1 MSFGWQFYLNLAKI
15 LIDERKAN
23 IEEAYL
29 RTSISRSYYGVFCI
43 ARNILKGKGLK
54 IPRTDLH
61 KYVITQY
68 KKSTNPIEEKI
79 GESLARLRKKR
90 NKADYLDQPQICE
103 NEARSAYLEAQKV
116 LYNLKRI

>member
-1 MSFGWQFYLNLAKI
+1 MSGSAKKTLNPLLVGI
-15 LIDERKAN
+15 F
-23 IEEAYL
+23 
-29 RTSISRSYYGVFCI
+29 SRHCQI
-43 ARNILKGKGLK
+43 W
-54 IPRTDLH
+54 
-61 KYVITQY
+61 VITQY